1 MNRFLIRYSTLMGIT
16 DKSMRENRREEARE
30 LMKWV
35 LEKNDEVE
43 PGRKVSNYVA
53 NSLCLLRNDLH

>member
-1 MNRFLIRYSTLMGIT
+1 MGIT